1 MCGATSAG
9 SAAAEALQKVG
20 ASEGYLLAGR
30 GARLTVRWR
39 HACPRRRSGKYSGQD
54 NGGIGALPPLA
65 GHRKWCCL
73 ADELAYRAAHL
84 HRLVHR
90 IAEHF
95 VDGEDR
101 EPRSLAL
108 VEALRSR
115 HGLKHD
121 DTKPSTAELLNRVA
135 IEKSVRAPDLHI
147 ERAFVLKAPRCA
159 DH

>member
-1 MCGATSAG
+1 MALLEAVVANQLTFDQCRRPLVPHLSDG
-9 SAAAEALQKVG
+9 S
-20 ASEGYLLAGR
+20 S
-30 GARLTVRWR
+30 
-39 HACPRRRSGKYSGQD
+39 S
-54 NGGIGALPPLA
+54 A
-65 GHRKWCCL
+65 GHRKRCSL

-108 VEALRSR
+108 VEALRAR

-121 DTKPSTAELLNRVA
+121 DTKPRTAELLNRVT

-147 ERAFVLKAPRCA
+147 ERAFVLKAPRSA